1 MSGIADSWWASAE
14 EDKKNLEKAMQ
25 QAGTDYLPPITPALP
40 PFMPNNPKRIH
51 GGACAWEYGGYSD
64 AQPYVHVWR
73 CTTGGR
79 QGKVCDETMT
89 RLCTQFANRL
99 DECTCFGGERK

>member
-51 GGACAWEYGGYSD
+51 GGGMCMGVRW
-64 AQPYVHVWR
+64 VFR
-73 CTTGGR
+73 CTTICPCVEVYDRGA
-79 QGKVCDETMT
+79 T
-89 RLCTQFANRL
+89 
-99 DECTCFGGERK
+99 GEGV